1 MRKISVL
8 MIIALILLTG
18 CAGRVQ
24 NAQDLNV
31 EKILAERFK
40 DSSSVWRPT
49 KILFKNPVDNDEL
62 IVFYLNREGTINI
75 ARIAKVNE
83 AWKPY
88 VAAIG
93 EQPPGDAITWMW
105 SQLCNRPVEKD
116 YAIGSVFYGY
126 VNSPK
131 VSRVVVGREGE
142 ESSYR
147 EARFK
152 EFTINGKQVK
162 LYYVFFKD
170 LSGFKDNVIAFDKDG
185 NVLFNNKQPVEREH
199 GQRVIGETAPQAG
212 IPEKVP
218 FIFREKPARP
228 GEPWQVRTGVWDLQ
242 NGQVEMH
249 EKAIFTVDAE
259 DFMLSWDGG
268 KRIGISP
275 SAPGSLKGLI
285 DNRSDYSL
293 SVLNSPLSSYIE
305 KAKCPSHRDETFIV
319 RNYPDQDYPVLEI
332 HRPLGVEKIAL
343 KPENPRQMFI
353 FRCVAILPGD
363 DKVDAF
369 LEYSNRLSFGG
380 DTRVGLARATVRGD
394 EVEWKIIAGDI
405 DVSEA
410 GAGTRMARVGN
421 RIVIAEQDNT
431 VKTVDIVTGNISPYE
446 EVNRRIKNFQ
456 EKNVYLT
463 ECLSP
468 PAVHGYRGALIV
480 SWVPAAIEEK
490 EVNGNKII
498 HWIPMRYI
506 LAIKDDRV
514 LGEVKLV
521 RDELAVIK
529 DDQVKQK
536 MVVKEGFPHW
546 QFPRE

>member
-1 MRKISVL
+1 MRKKLVL

-18 CAGRVQ
+18 CAGQAQ

-40 DSSSVWRPT
+40 DSSSVWRPA

-131 VSRVVVGREGE
+131 VSRV
-142 ESSYR
+142 
-147 EARFK
+147 
-152 EFTINGKQVK
+152 
-162 LYYVFFKD
+162 
-170 LSGFKDNVIAFDKDG
+170 

-199 GQRVIGETAPQAG
+199 GQRVIGETDPQAG

-218 FIFREKPARP
+218 FIFQEKPARP
-228 GEPWQVRTGVWDLQ
+228 GEPWQVRAGVWDLQ

-380 DTRVGLARATVRGD
+380 DTRVGLARATVRGG

-421 RIVIAEQDNT
+421 CIVIAEQDNT

-456 EKNVYLT
+456 GKNVHLT

-514 LGEVKLV
+514 LGEIKLV